1 MIKRKNLIYI
11 IVFLII
17 NVFLFCG
24 VYYFADFNK
33 IMSMGNDFHFNM
45 ISAASII
52 GGFLFTGLGVLL
64 GAIDNEKV
72 RRIWNH
78 HYLDNFYRI
87 SIFGIAFDVI
97 TIFLAI
103 IILCFEIPTNIIKFM
118 LSTELSLIV
127 SGLLSFA
134 LGIKDLAFI
143 IKLLKSEQS

>member
-1 MIKRKNLIYI
+1 MIKRKNLIHI
-11 IVFLII
+11 II
-17 NVFLFCG
+17 FLFVNAALSLG
-24 VYYFADFNK
+24 VYNFADFNK

-64 GAIDNEKV
+64 GAIDNERV
-72 RRIWNH
+72 RRIWDH

-103 IILCFEIPTNIIKFM
+103 IILCFDIPTNIIKYM
-118 LSTELSLIV
+118 LSAELSLIV
-127 SGLLSFA
+127 SGLLSFT

-143 IKLLKSEQS
+143 IKQLKSGQS